1 MSERHE
7 VHIRF
12 SVKKTP
18 SSAGERHES
27 HTCFK
32 VTSTNT
38 TAYERHERQVLFE
51 IIEAAAAS
59 GGEVMIQQVDG

>member
-12 SVKKTP
+12 SVKKAH

-27 HTCFK
+27 HLHFK
-32 VTSTNT
+32 VTGTNP
-38 TAYERHERQVLFE
+38 TAYERHQRQVLFE
-51 IIEAAAAS
+51 IIEGAAAS
-59 GGEVMIQQVDG
+59 GGEVMMQQVDG